1 MTPPEVS
8 VVVPLH
14 EGRAFIAQTLRSLL
28 TQSAGDI
35 EVLVIDD
42 GSQDGGDA
50 LCAAADDPRVSL
62 VRQPRQ
68 GVAAARNH
76 GMHLARGAFIAF
88 CDQDDVWH
96 PRKLERQLGALAR
109 DPDAGLCCTGYRVWH
124 AGADGLHGDPAL
136 LLADDADARLDPA
149 LSGWVYHQMLLE
161 SCVLTSSALIRREL
175 AAALG
180 DWDTGLE
187 YGEDWDY
194 WLRASRLT
202 RFAFL
207 AAPMVAYRQSARQGS
222 RQPRDE
228 NWSER
233 VLQRAIARWGMSG
246 PDGRRPDPQVFR
258 RRRAIDWQGHGAQ
271 HLQAGNRSVA
281 LRALWRAVR
290 LDPVNRGH
298 WQLIARACLPA
309 PTRKS
314 SR

>member
-1 MTPPEVS
+1 MNAPQVS

-14 EGRAFIAQTLRSLL
+14 QGRPFIGQTLRSLL
-28 TQSAGDI
+28 TQSLAAI

-42 GSQDGGDA
+42 GSSDGGDA
-50 LCAAADDPRVSL
+50 LCAAIDDPRVRL
-62 VRQPRQ
+62 VRQARQ

-76 GMHLARGAFIAF
+76 GMRLARGAFIAF

-96 PRKLERQLGALAR
+96 PRKLERQLAALAR
-109 DPDAGLCCTGYRVWH
+109 TPDSGLCCTGYRFWH
-124 AGADGLHGDPAL
+124 PGADGQHADPAG
-136 LLADDADARLDPA
+136 LLADDAQARLDPA

-180 DWDTGLE
+180 DWDTRLD

-222 RQPRDE
+222 RQPRAE

-233 VLQRAIARWGMSG
+233 VLQQAIARWGMSG
-246 PDGRRPDPQVFR
+246 PDGSRPDPRAFR

-290 LDPVNRGH
+290 LDPANRAH
-298 WQLIARACLPA
+298 WQLIARACLPM
-309 PTRKS
+309 PVRKPG
-314 SR
+314 R